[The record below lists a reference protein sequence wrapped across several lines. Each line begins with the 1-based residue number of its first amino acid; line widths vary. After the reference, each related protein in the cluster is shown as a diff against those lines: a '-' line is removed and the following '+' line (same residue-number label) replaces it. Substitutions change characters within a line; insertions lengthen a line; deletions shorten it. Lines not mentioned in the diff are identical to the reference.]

1 MTPGPVIGIT
11 TSRYTR
17 EAKPPVVGAPESYLR
32 AVEAAGG
39 IPLLLPFSVQKDTW
53 RQFLPLV
60 HGLVFTGGGDIAP
73 NFTGNGRGPLRGV
86 LPQRDA
92 MELDLIRL
100 AVDRRLP
107 FLAICRGIQVLNV
120 AMGGTLYTHLP
131 EEYPGLDHDRPDE
144 DRERVVHRVDL
155 DPESRLARWL
165 GATRLGVNSIH
176 HQGLRT
182 LGRRLRVVGRAEDG
196 LVEAVEVEDHPFGIG
211 VQWHPELL
219 APHDDTMAR
228 LFRLLVDAARQYRQA
243 SLPERG

>member
-1 MTPGPVIGIT
+1 MTPQPVIGIT
-11 TSRYTR
+11 TSRYPR
-17 EAKPPVVGAPESYLR
+17 DAKPPIIGAPESYVH
-32 AVEAAGG
+32 AVKAAGG
-39 IPLLLPFSVQKDTW
+39 IPLLLPFSVPETTW
-53 RQFLPLV
+53 RQYLPLL
-60 HGLVFTGGGDIAP
+60 HGLVFIGGGDIAP
-73 NFTGNGRGPLRGV
+73 EFTGNGKGPLRGL

-100 AVDRRLP
+100 VVNHRLP

-120 AMGGTLYTHLP
+120 ALGGTLYTHLP

-144 DRERVVHRVDL
+144 HRERVVHWVDL

-165 GATRLGVNSIH
+165 GTPRLGVNSLH

-182 LGRRLRVVGRAEDG
+182 LGQGLRVVGRAEDG
-196 LVEAVEVEDHPFGIG
+196 LVEAVEVEGHPFGIG

-228 LFRLLVDAARQYRQA
+228 LFRLLVEAARRYRNET
-243 SLPERG
+243 LPERE